1 MAYTILRFKKDKGG
15 AIAGCERHNERKKEA
30 YKSNPDIDMNKSK
43 ENYHIIHAPQY
54 TYSRKIKELIK
65 EYGCKTRKDSVKLV
79 ETLITASPEFMNRL
93 SKGKQREYFERA
105 VKFMKDEIG
114 EDRIISAVVHMDE
127 ATPHMHLVFC
137 PINKDGK
144 LSAKSILGNQKSLSE
159 WQTRYYN
166 YMHERWNEL
175 ERGKS
180 AQETKRKHIP
190 TWLFKLADNLDNL
203 YNQLLKKIENINM
216 IGMKKNK
223 DLDPNKLVVGSEKKA
238 WWICQK
244 CKGTWQTQICVRKKH
259 GCPYCTGQKV
269 RKGINDFATLY
280 PDLLKE
286 WDWDK
291 NSESGFFPDEIMPGT
306 KKKIFWKCKECGFM
320 WQAAVKDRTK
330 KNGRATGCPQCKRK
344 KLSEYHLTPVV
355 GINDLE
361 SCYPEIA
368 KEWNYDKNINLLPSQ
383 VLKGSATVVWWK

>member
-93 SKGKQREYFERA
+93 SKGEQREYFERA

-223 DLDPNKLVVGSEKKA
+223 EEAINMLSEFVPKAEKFSAKVNSYKDYINELEERVLIQRKDNRVLAEENLD
-238 WWICQK
+238 
-244 CKGTWQTQICVRKKH
+244 
-259 GCPYCTGQKV
+259 
-269 RKGINDFATLY
+269 
-280 PDLLKE
+280 LKE
-286 WDWDK
+286 KIENKDLEV
-291 NSESGFFPDEIMPGT
+291 SERIRLMQNQVNKYERLI
-306 KKKIFWKCKECGFM
+306 KKIPEDIIEKIQREE
-320 WQAAVKDRTK
+320 RNR
-330 KNGRATGCPQCKRK
+330 KNRER
-344 KLSEYHLTPVV
+344 
-355 GINDLE
+355 
-361 SCYPEIA
+361 
-368 KEWNYDKNINLLPSQ
+368 
-383 VLKGSATVVWWK
+383 

>member
-93 SKGKQREYFERA
+93 SKGEQMEYFERA

-223 DLDPNKLVVGSEKKA
+223 EEAINILSEFVPKAEKFSAKVNSYNDYINELEERVLIQRKDNRILAEENLD
-238 WWICQK
+238 
-244 CKGTWQTQICVRKKH
+244 
-259 GCPYCTGQKV
+259 
-269 RKGINDFATLY
+269 
-280 PDLLKE
+280 LKE
-286 WDWDK
+286 KIENKDFEVSERIRLMQNQVNKYERLIKKVPEDIIEKIQKEERNRK
-291 NSESGFFPDEIMPGT
+291 NRE
-306 KKKIFWKCKECGFM
+306 
-320 WQAAVKDRTK
+320 R
-330 KNGRATGCPQCKRK
+330 
-344 KLSEYHLTPVV
+344 
-355 GINDLE
+355 
-361 SCYPEIA
+361 
-368 KEWNYDKNINLLPSQ
+368 
-383 VLKGSATVVWWK
+383 

>member
-93 SKGKQREYFERA
+93 SKGEQREYFERA

-223 DLDPNKLVVGSEKKA
+223 EEAIGLLSEFVPKAEKFSAKVNSYKDYINELEERVLIQRKDNRELAEENLD
-238 WWICQK
+238 
-244 CKGTWQTQICVRKKH
+244 
-259 GCPYCTGQKV
+259 
-269 RKGINDFATLY
+269 
-280 PDLLKE
+280 LKE
-286 WDWDK
+286 
-291 NSESGFFPDEIMPGT
+291 
-306 KKKIFWKCKECGFM
+306 KIENK
-320 WQAAVKDRTK
+320 
-330 KNGRATGCPQCKRK
+330 
-344 KLSEYHLTPVV
+344 
-355 GINDLE
+355 DLE
-361 SCYPEIA
+361 VSERIRLMQNQVNKYERLIKKVPEDIIEKIQ
-368 KEWNYDKNINLLPSQ
+368 KEERNRKNRER
-383 VLKGSATVVWWK
+383 

>member
-1 MAYTILRFKKDKGG
+1 MSYTILRFKKDKGG

-93 SKGKQREYFERA
+93 GKGEQREYFERA

-223 DLDPNKLVVGSEKKA
+223 EEAINMLSEFLPKAEKFSAKVNSYKDYINELEERVLIQRKDNQELAEENLD
-238 WWICQK
+238 
-244 CKGTWQTQICVRKKH
+244 
-259 GCPYCTGQKV
+259 
-269 RKGINDFATLY
+269 
-280 PDLLKE
+280 LKE
-286 WDWDK
+286 
-291 NSESGFFPDEIMPGT
+291 
-306 KKKIFWKCKECGFM
+306 KIENK
-320 WQAAVKDRTK
+320 
-330 KNGRATGCPQCKRK
+330 
-344 KLSEYHLTPVV
+344 
-355 GINDLE
+355 DLE
-361 SCYPEIA
+361 ISERIRLMQNQVKKYERLIKKVPEDIIEKIQ
-368 KEWNYDKNINLLPSQ
+368 KEERNRKDKER
-383 VLKGSATVVWWK
+383 

>member
-93 SKGKQREYFERA
+93 SKGEQREYFERA

-223 DLDPNKLVVGSEKKA
+223 EEAINILSEFVPKAEKFSAKVNSYNYYINELEERVLIHRKDNRILAEENLD
-238 WWICQK
+238 
-244 CKGTWQTQICVRKKH
+244 
-259 GCPYCTGQKV
+259 
-269 RKGINDFATLY
+269 
-280 PDLLKE
+280 LKE
-286 WDWDK
+286 KIENKDFEVSERIRLMQNQVNKYERLIKKVPENIIEKIQKKEK
-291 NSESGFFPDEIMPGT
+291 N
-306 KKKIFWKCKECGFM
+306 
-320 WQAAVKDRTK
+320 R
-330 KNGRATGCPQCKRK
+330 KNRER
-344 KLSEYHLTPVV
+344 
-355 GINDLE
+355 
-361 SCYPEIA
+361 
-368 KEWNYDKNINLLPSQ
+368 
-383 VLKGSATVVWWK
+383 

>member
-93 SKGKQREYFERA
+93 SKGEQREYFERA

-223 DLDPNKLVVGSEKKA
+223 EEAINMLLEFLPKAEKFSAKVNSYKDYINELEERVLIQRKDNQELAEENLD
-238 WWICQK
+238 
-244 CKGTWQTQICVRKKH
+244 
-259 GCPYCTGQKV
+259 
-269 RKGINDFATLY
+269 
-280 PDLLKE
+280 LKE
-286 WDWDK
+286 KIENKNLEISERIRLMQNQVKKYERLIKKVPEDIIEKIQKEERNRKDK
-291 NSESGFFPDEIMPGT
+291 E
-306 KKKIFWKCKECGFM
+306 
-320 WQAAVKDRTK
+320 R
-330 KNGRATGCPQCKRK
+330 
-344 KLSEYHLTPVV
+344 
-355 GINDLE
+355 
-361 SCYPEIA
+361 
-368 KEWNYDKNINLLPSQ
+368 
-383 VLKGSATVVWWK
+383 

>member
-93 SKGKQREYFERA
+93 SKGEQREYFERA

-223 DLDPNKLVVGSEKKA
+223 EEA
-238 WWICQK
+238 I
-244 CKGTWQTQICVRKKH
+244 
-259 GCPYCTGQKV
+259 
-269 RKGINDFATLY
+269 
-280 PDLLKE
+280 DLLSEFVPKAEKFSAKVNSYNDYINELEERVLIQRKNNRELAEQNLDLKE
-286 WDWDK
+286 
-291 NSESGFFPDEIMPGT
+291 
-306 KKKIFWKCKECGFM
+306 KIENK
-320 WQAAVKDRTK
+320 
-330 KNGRATGCPQCKRK
+330 
-344 KLSEYHLTPVV
+344 
-355 GINDLE
+355 DLE
-361 SCYPEIA
+361 VSERIRLMQNQVNKYERLIKKVPEDIIEKIK
-368 KEWNYDKNINLLPSQ
+368 KEEMLRKQ
-383 VLKGSATVVWWK
+383 RER

>member
-1 MAYTILRFKKDKGG
+1 MKQSYRILASLSSSKCGLRRKNKEGKNRMAYTILRFKKDKGG

-93 SKGKQREYFERA
+93 SKGEQREYFERA

-223 DLDPNKLVVGSEKKA
+223 EEAINILSEFVPKAEKFSAKVNSYNDYINELEERVLIQRKDNRILAEENLD
-238 WWICQK
+238 
-244 CKGTWQTQICVRKKH
+244 
-259 GCPYCTGQKV
+259 
-269 RKGINDFATLY
+269 
-280 PDLLKE
+280 LKE
-286 WDWDK
+286 KIDRLIEERDGK
-291 NSESGFFPDEIMPGT
+291 SHFLEVLNSIPLKIKYADLVGT
-306 KKKIFWKCKECGFM
+306 SFTPRSSARC
-320 WQAAVKDRTK
+320 
-330 KNGRATGCPQCKRK
+330 NGIVQ
-344 KLSEYHLTPVV
+344 
-355 GINDLE
+355 
-361 SCYPEIA
+361 
-368 KEWNYDKNINLLPSQ
+368 
-383 VLKGSATVVWWK
+383 ATVKGQVRDFISDWPADNFVRWAITSNTKC

>member
-54 TYSRKIKELIK
+54 TYSRKIKE
-65 EYGCKTRKDSVKLV
+65 YGCKTRKDSVKLV

-93 SKGKQREYFERA
+93 SKGEQREYFERA
-105 VKFMKDEIG
+105 VKFMRDEIG

-223 DLDPNKLVVGSEKKA
+223 EEAIGLLSEFVPKAEKFSAKVNSYKDYINELEERVLIQRKDNRELAEENLD
-238 WWICQK
+238 
-244 CKGTWQTQICVRKKH
+244 
-259 GCPYCTGQKV
+259 
-269 RKGINDFATLY
+269 
-280 PDLLKE
+280 LKE
-286 WDWDK
+286 
-291 NSESGFFPDEIMPGT
+291 
-306 KKKIFWKCKECGFM
+306 KIENK
-320 WQAAVKDRTK
+320 
-330 KNGRATGCPQCKRK
+330 
-344 KLSEYHLTPVV
+344 
-355 GINDLE
+355 DLE
-361 SCYPEIA
+361 VSERIRLMQNQVNKYERLIKKVPEDIIEKIQ
-368 KEWNYDKNINLLPSQ
+368 KEERNRKNRER
-383 VLKGSATVVWWK
+383 

>member
-79 ETLITASPEFMNRL
+79 ETLITASLEFMNRL
-93 SKGKQREYFERA
+93 SKGEQREYFERA

-223 DLDPNKLVVGSEKKA
+223 EEAIGLLSEFVPKAEKFSAKVNSYKDYINELEERVLIQRKDNRELAEENLD
-238 WWICQK
+238 
-244 CKGTWQTQICVRKKH
+244 
-259 GCPYCTGQKV
+259 
-269 RKGINDFATLY
+269 
-280 PDLLKE
+280 LKE
-286 WDWDK
+286 
-291 NSESGFFPDEIMPGT
+291 
-306 KKKIFWKCKECGFM
+306 KIENK
-320 WQAAVKDRTK
+320 
-330 KNGRATGCPQCKRK
+330 
-344 KLSEYHLTPVV
+344 
-355 GINDLE
+355 DLE
-361 SCYPEIA
+361 VSERIRLMQNQVNKYERLIKKVPEDIIEKIQ
-368 KEWNYDKNINLLPSQ
+368 KEERNRKNRER
-383 VLKGSATVVWWK
+383 

>member
-93 SKGKQREYFERA
+93 SKGEQREYFERA

-223 DLDPNKLVVGSEKKA
+223 EEAIGLLSEFVLKAEKFSAKVNSYKDYINELEERVLIQRKDNRELAEENLD
-238 WWICQK
+238 
-244 CKGTWQTQICVRKKH
+244 
-259 GCPYCTGQKV
+259 
-269 RKGINDFATLY
+269 
-280 PDLLKE
+280 LKE
-286 WDWDK
+286 
-291 NSESGFFPDEIMPGT
+291 
-306 KKKIFWKCKECGFM
+306 KIENK
-320 WQAAVKDRTK
+320 
-330 KNGRATGCPQCKRK
+330 
-344 KLSEYHLTPVV
+344 
-355 GINDLE
+355 DLE
-361 SCYPEIA
+361 VSERIRLMQNQVQKYEKLIKKVPEDIIEKIQ
-368 KEWNYDKNINLLPSQ
+368 KEERNKKYRER
-383 VLKGSATVVWWK
+383 

>member
-1 MAYTILRFKKDKGG
+1 
-15 AIAGCERHNERKKEA
+15 
-30 YKSNPDIDMNKSK
+30 
-43 ENYHIIHAPQY
+43 
-54 TYSRKIKELIK
+54 
-65 EYGCKTRKDSVKLV
+65 
-79 ETLITASPEFMNRL
+79 
-93 SKGKQREYFERA
+93 
-105 VKFMKDEIG
+105 MKDEIG

-223 DLDPNKLVVGSEKKA
+223 EEAINMLSEFLPKAEKFSAKVNSYKDYINELEERVYIQKEDNKELAEEN
-238 WWICQK
+238 
-244 CKGTWQTQICVRKKH
+244 
-259 GCPYCTGQKV
+259 Y
-269 RKGINDFATLY
+269 D
-280 PDLLKE
+280 LKE
-286 WDWDK
+286 QIRNKDVEVSERVRLMQNQVQKYERLIKKVPEDIIEKIQKEERNRK
-291 NSESGFFPDEIMPGT
+291 NRE
-306 KKKIFWKCKECGFM
+306 
-320 WQAAVKDRTK
+320 R
-330 KNGRATGCPQCKRK
+330 
-344 KLSEYHLTPVV
+344 
-355 GINDLE
+355 
-361 SCYPEIA
+361 
-368 KEWNYDKNINLLPSQ
+368 
-383 VLKGSATVVWWK
+383 

>member
-79 ETLITASPEFMNRL
+79 ETLITVSPEFMNRL
-93 SKGKQREYFERA
+93 SKGEQREYFERA

-223 DLDPNKLVVGSEKKA
+223 EEAINMLSEFLPKAEKFSAKVNSYKDYINELEERVLIQRKDNQELAEENLD
-238 WWICQK
+238 
-244 CKGTWQTQICVRKKH
+244 
-259 GCPYCTGQKV
+259 
-269 RKGINDFATLY
+269 
-280 PDLLKE
+280 LKE
-286 WDWDK
+286 
-291 NSESGFFPDEIMPGT
+291 
-306 KKKIFWKCKECGFM
+306 KIENK
-320 WQAAVKDRTK
+320 
-330 KNGRATGCPQCKRK
+330 
-344 KLSEYHLTPVV
+344 
-355 GINDLE
+355 DLE
-361 SCYPEIA
+361 ISERIRLMQNQVKKYERLIKKVPEDIIEKIQ
-368 KEWNYDKNINLLPSQ
+368 KEERNRKDKER
-383 VLKGSATVVWWK
+383 

>member
-54 TYSRKIKELIK
+54 TYSRKIIELIK

-93 SKGKQREYFERA
+93 SKGEQREYFERA

-223 DLDPNKLVVGSEKKA
+223 EEAINMLSEFLPKAEKFSAKVNSYKDYINELEERVLIQRKDNQELAEENLD
-238 WWICQK
+238 
-244 CKGTWQTQICVRKKH
+244 
-259 GCPYCTGQKV
+259 
-269 RKGINDFATLY
+269 
-280 PDLLKE
+280 LKE
-286 WDWDK
+286 
-291 NSESGFFPDEIMPGT
+291 
-306 KKKIFWKCKECGFM
+306 KIENK
-320 WQAAVKDRTK
+320 
-330 KNGRATGCPQCKRK
+330 
-344 KLSEYHLTPVV
+344 
-355 GINDLE
+355 DLE
-361 SCYPEIA
+361 ISERIRLMQNQVKKYERLIKKVPEDIIE
-368 KEWNYDKNINLLPSQ
+368 KIQREERNRKNRER
-383 VLKGSATVVWWK
+383 

>member
-93 SKGKQREYFERA
+93 SKGEQREYFERA

-223 DLDPNKLVVGSEKKA
+223 EEAINMLSEFVPKAEKFSAKVNSYKDYINELEERVLIQRKDNRVLAEENLD
-238 WWICQK
+238 
-244 CKGTWQTQICVRKKH
+244 
-259 GCPYCTGQKV
+259 
-269 RKGINDFATLY
+269 
-280 PDLLKE
+280 LKE
-286 WDWDK
+286 KIENKDLEV
-291 NSESGFFPDEIMPGT
+291 SERIRLMQNQVNKYERLI
-306 KKKIFWKCKECGFM
+306 KKIPEDIIEKIQRKE
-320 WQAAVKDRTK
+320 RNR
-330 KNGRATGCPQCKRK
+330 KNRER
-344 KLSEYHLTPVV
+344 
-355 GINDLE
+355 
-361 SCYPEIA
+361 
-368 KEWNYDKNINLLPSQ
+368 
-383 VLKGSATVVWWK
+383 

>member
-1 MAYTILRFKKDKGG
+1 MSYTILRFKKDKGG

-54 TYSRKIKELIK
+54 TYSRKIIELIK

-93 SKGKQREYFERA
+93 SKGEQREYFERA

-223 DLDPNKLVVGSEKKA
+223 EEAINMLSEFLPKAEKFSAKVNSYKDYINELEERVLIQRKDNQELAEENLD
-238 WWICQK
+238 
-244 CKGTWQTQICVRKKH
+244 
-259 GCPYCTGQKV
+259 
-269 RKGINDFATLY
+269 
-280 PDLLKE
+280 LKE
-286 WDWDK
+286 
-291 NSESGFFPDEIMPGT
+291 
-306 KKKIFWKCKECGFM
+306 KIENK
-320 WQAAVKDRTK
+320 
-330 KNGRATGCPQCKRK
+330 
-344 KLSEYHLTPVV
+344 
-355 GINDLE
+355 DLE
-361 SCYPEIA
+361 ISERIRLMQNQVKKYERLIKKVPEDIIEKIQ
-368 KEWNYDKNINLLPSQ
+368 KEERNRKDKER
-383 VLKGSATVVWWK
+383 

>member
-1 MAYTILRFKKDKGG
+1 MSYTILRFKKDKGG

-30 YKSNPDIDMNKSK
+30 YKSNPDIDMNRSK
-43 ENYHIIHAPQY
+43 ENYHIIQAPQY
-54 TYSRKIKELIK
+54 TYSRKIKDLIK

-79 ETLITASPEFMNRL
+79 ETLITASPEFMNKL
-93 SKGKQREYFERA
+93 SKGEQREYFERA

-223 DLDPNKLVVGSEKKA
+223 EEAINMLSEFLPKAEKFSAKVNSYKDYINELEERVLIQRKDNQELAEENLD
-238 WWICQK
+238 
-244 CKGTWQTQICVRKKH
+244 
-259 GCPYCTGQKV
+259 
-269 RKGINDFATLY
+269 
-280 PDLLKE
+280 LKE
-286 WDWDK
+286 
-291 NSESGFFPDEIMPGT
+291 
-306 KKKIFWKCKECGFM
+306 KIENK
-320 WQAAVKDRTK
+320 
-330 KNGRATGCPQCKRK
+330 
-344 KLSEYHLTPVV
+344 
-355 GINDLE
+355 DLE
-361 SCYPEIA
+361 ISERIRLMQNQVKKYERLIKKVPEDIIEKIQ
-368 KEWNYDKNINLLPSQ
+368 KEERNRKDKER
-383 VLKGSATVVWWK
+383 